1 MPTYDYR
8 CQSCGAEF
16 ERFQKMSDGLLRKCP
31 ECGKLKLK
39 RLMGTGAGIIFK
51 GSGFY
56 ETDYKRKS
64 SNNGSSGTGTSS
76 TRSSSSSSSES
87 KSESKNT
94 SDKPDE
100 KKPAKAAKS
109 ED

>member
-8 CQSCGAEF
+8 CQACGADF
-16 ERFQKMSDGLLRKCP
+16 ERFQKMSDSVLRKCP
-31 ECGKLKLK
+31 VCGRLKLK
-39 RLMGTGAGIIFK
+39 RLMGSGAGIIFK

-64 SNNGSSGTGTSS
+64 STNGNGSASRSTSGSG
-76 TRSSSSSSSES
+76 SSSSSE
-87 KSESKNT
+87 KSREKPESPA
-94 SDKPDE
+94 SDQPV
-100 KKPAKAAKS
+100 KAEKS